1 MNTLRWALLLGTEVI
16 FWSGLITFFAL
27 RYGLKRPDLSRGV
40 LVFVIGEHV
49 ALLAFG
55 TAEQKDHYL
64 PRMATGEI
72 RTTMALT
79 EPGGG
84 SDLRAITTVAGK
96 SDDHCERHQDLD
108 HQFPSLLASILHG
121 VVGSCWVGF

>member
-1 MNTLRWALLLGTEVI
+1 LRAIAIGQTMNTLRWALLLGTEVI

-55 TAEQKDHYL
+55 VFDFLRTGTWSIYQSMIAGILGYMVLWGKKDLARLDGWVARRVSRWQSRREQ
-64 PRMATGEI
+64 
-72 RTTMALT
+72 
-79 EPGGG
+79 G
-84 SDLRAITTVAGK
+84 SV
-96 SDDHCERHQDLD
+96 
-108 HQFPSLLASILHG
+108 
-121 VVGSCWVGF
+121 